1 MSAHKKT
8 AKLVCALLLAA
19 SSTVALSGAAQAE
32 TTGWTWFDS
41 VFSTPAPVPP
51 PARVQS
57 APVIQTAPVKRTRVA
72 RPAVIAPAPAPIQVS
87 AVSSSNSDCFW
98 CNRRVYISGL
108 SF

>member
-8 AKLVCALLLAA
+8 ARLVGALLLAA
-19 SSTVALSGAAQAE
+19 STVALSGAAQAE

-41 VFSTPAPVPP
+41 VFSTPAAAPP
-51 PARVQS
+51 PARLQS
-57 APVIQTAPVKRTRVA
+57 APVIQSAPVRRTRMV
-72 RPAVIAPAPAPIQVS
+72 RPAVIAPAPAPVQVS

>member
-41 VFSTPAPVPP
+41 VFSAPAAVSP
-51 PARVQS
+51 PARPQSAPLQS
-57 APVIQTAPVKRTRVA
+57 APVKRA
-72 RPAVIAPAPAPIQVS
+72 RIARSAVIAPAPAPLQVS
-87 AVSSSNSDCFW
+87 AVSSSSNSDCFW
-98 CNRRVYISGL
+98 CNRRVFISGL